1 MRRVQLIVSDTFG
14 VFGLAISYTNTKHA
28 KENGTTSENKLS
40 PGELPLK
47 PHITPALGVGGFILI
62 ALGAILAL
70 IGIRKLRYRKPPL
83 S

>member
-1 MRRVQLIVSDTFG
+1 MILL
-14 VFGLAISYTNTKHA
+14 GLAIPYTKHV
-28 KENGTTSENKLS
+28 EESETTSENKLK

-70 IGIRKLRYRKPPL
+70 IGIRNLRYRKLAL
-83 S
+83 SQ